1 MNGLDGVP
9 MIRSGDH
16 HRINIFAL
24 QNIPVITIRNSAGS
38 TDTGILDRG
47 FQPVIVRIANGSHA
61 HLSLFLEA
69 QHIGQVRHA
78 HAADANVGD
87 HEPVVRARLRVPAQ
101 NSSRRQIERARN
113 QHAALEEC
121 PASDPMG
128 VAHHEIE
135 SSFTA
140 GLYCLPLATIS
151 RRSLLPMT
159 FAVFCSAWSF
169 RFQRTSPGNPQMIS
183 FPCVISIFLS
193 PMFLSNIPVFISIN
207 PPSRSPAFTAFYAD
221 KS

>member
-1 MNGLDGVP
+1 MGARSRDHRLPFTNGYRGWFFDVNMFPGFTGMNGLDGVP

-47 FQPVIVRIANGSHA
+47 FQPVIVRIAHGSHA

-113 QHAALEEC
+113 QHAALEE
-121 PASDPMG
+121 
-128 VAHHEIE
+128 
-135 SSFTA
+135 
-140 GLYCLPLATIS
+140 
-151 RRSLLPMT
+151 
-159 FAVFCSAWSF
+159 
-169 RFQRTSPGNPQMIS
+169 
-183 FPCVISIFLS
+183 
-193 PMFLSNIPVFISIN
+193 
-207 PPSRSPAFTAFYAD
+207 
-221 KS
+221 